1 MTSPPVPLFG
11 RAAEAAAARAARASD
26 SVHVERPPPQCR
38 LACLSACRRHLC
50 RLPPSGGQWRR
61 RGGGGE
67 ASGGGG
73 SGGRASVTR
82 RGLASLCRRRGGE
95 GGREGKGGG
104 GDSLPAAHGLGP
116 APLHLRAA
124 ALPLGGKATQTV
136 RRRACGGRRSRRL
149 PRRSSRRELRG
160 SNGGRASRGPRPHS
174 MICQRALG
182 RQRSSACS
190 GSQRRSVQH
199 SQCVQ
204 APVKPASRRRFVS
217 TDLRNVS
224 VFAHVLNPR
233 IRNPAFRSVP
243 VLASWGSHGNA
254 TPPTLGYAWE
264 KLPSRRSR
272 YARIANAA
280 NENRN

>member
-1 MTSPPVPLFG
+1 MRRRRREQHE
-11 RAAEAAAARAARASD
+11 RATQYTWNWAL
-26 SVHVERPPPQCR
+26 VPPPQCR

-182 RQRSSACS
+182 LSGVQRAAGVSVAACSIVSACRH
-190 GSQRRSVQH
+190 Q
-199 SQCVQ
+199 
-204 APVKPASRRRFVS
+204 
-217 TDLRNVS
+217 
-224 VFAHVLNPR
+224 
-233 IRNPAFRSVP
+233 
-243 VLASWGSHGNA
+243 
-254 TPPTLGYAWE
+254 
-264 KLPSRRSR
+264 
-272 YARIANAA
+272 
-280 NENRN
+280 